1 MNPVKIAYPLLLLA
15 LLLAPATA
23 SAQTPPP
30 DERAAAQAF
39 ADAAGRFTDA
49 IEAPSTALFGFFD
62 HPLRRA
68 PGCPRIAK
76 KRREGAFILAL
87 YTRTLEFAR
96 DIKPALRTFRSDLAN
111 VPTADPALISGRAA
125 WRSTGR
131 SVEAAPEPGDLCAE
145 LAAWRRAGYPES
157 TLRAV
162 VRKFEHL
169 GESEG
174 ASVSRKQEAAV
185 DRMIELGVPREQAG
199 LFSNPYR
206 EPEQLWN
213 GA

>member
-1 MNPVKIAYPLLLLA
+1 VKIAHLVLVLV
-15 LLLAPATA
+15 LLAPATA

-49 IEAPSTALFGFFD
+49 IEAPSKTYFEWLD

-76 KRREGAFILAL
+76 KHRVGAFVLTI
-87 YTRTLEFAR
+87 YTHTLEWVR
-96 DIKPALRTFRSDLAN
+96 DIKPPLRALRSELAN

-131 SVEAAPEPGDLCAE
+131 SVESAPEPGDLCAE
-145 LAAWRRAGYPES
+145 LRSWRRAGYPRS
-157 TLRAV
+157 T
-162 VRKFEHL
+162 VREVTRRFDRL
-169 GESEG
+169 GDSEG
-174 ASVSRKQEAAV
+174 GSVSRKQDAAV
-185 DRMIELGVPREQAG
+185 DRMVELGVPRAEAE

-206 EPEQLWN
+206 DPEELWD
-213 GA
+213 GS

>member
-1 MNPVKIAYPLLLLA
+1 VSTVKIAYLVLVLA
-15 LLLAPATA
+15 LLAPATA

-30 DERAAAQAF
+30 DERAAARAF

-49 IEAPSTALFGFFD
+49 IEAPSKALFGWVE

-76 KRREGAFILAL
+76 KHREGAIVLML
-87 YTRTLEFAR
+87 YTHTLEFAR
-96 DIKPALRTFRSDLAN
+96 DIKPALNTLRSELAN

-145 LAAWRRAGYPES
+145 LRAWRRAGYPDS
-157 TLRAV
+157 T
-162 VRKFEHL
+162 VRKVTRQFVHL
-169 GESEG
+169 ADTEG
-174 ASVSRKQEAAV
+174 ASVARKQNAAV
-185 DRMIELGVPREQAG
+185 DRMVELGVPRAEAR
-199 LFSNPYR
+199 LFADPYR
-206 EPEQLWN
+206 DPEELWD
-213 GA
+213 GS